1 MALDQLTNKKKET
14 EQQAQRGIKGL
25 CTLVPLAHKE
35 LRTTPAPW
43 HMRISLL
50 SANPQIK
57 HNPRN

>member
-1 MALDQLTNKKKET
+1 MTLDQLTNKKKET

-43 HMRISLL
+43 LMRISLL
-50 SANPQIK
+50 PANP
-57 HNPRN
+57 